1 MPLAANCT
9 QLRAAVAALDP
20 VVALLCLVHL
30 TGDRSLL
37 TRFGPA
43 FDGAQRGPQ
52 STFAGPVATM
62 KAVDPVVVAEIRD
75 LLVRAMSA
83 NPEPVLT
90 RPGPGT
96 IPANGGILRG
106 FPT

>member
-1 MPLAANCT
+1 MITSQGKMPLAADDT

-37 TRFGPA
+37 TRVGPA

-62 KAVDPVVVAEIRD
+62 KAADPAVVAEIRN
-75 LLVRAMSA
+75 LLGRALSA
-83 NPEPVLT
+83 IPKPVLT
-90 RPGPGT
+90 RPGR
-96 IPANGGILRG
+96 A
-106 FPT
+106 